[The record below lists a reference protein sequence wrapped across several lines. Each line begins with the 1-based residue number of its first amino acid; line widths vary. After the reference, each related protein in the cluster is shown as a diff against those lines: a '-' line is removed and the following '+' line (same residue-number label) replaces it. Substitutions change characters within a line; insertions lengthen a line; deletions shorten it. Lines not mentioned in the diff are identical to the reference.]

1 MQDRFR
7 RYDEQAEEAFTC
19 FERLFMNLTRYILRG
34 NASFANEH
42 VFDLKT
48 APEKDIECGIYFY
61 KTERLLHARQYKYAD
76 DLAEYVRRTAKTA
89 PTPPAELIFDM
100 SQSDRVA
107 SEVKKL
113 VGMRGAMIVEQV
125 TFPMKID
132 SSDMSESYILA
143 SAQTDD
149 GMLLDTE
156 TCRKILDLC
165 VISVNHRK
173 VAPDEALQNH
183 LVQQIAERQEEVK
196 GRNTETY
203 LDKKDLLE
211 RQYKDKIVEFEMKV
225 DKLDAKIQELQ
236 KQERQAGNAASR
248 LKIAS
253 EVQIL
258 RKKVRTL
265 NREKYDLE
273 DSMDEQIS
281 DKIALAQQASEG
293 GVITER
299 LFTIEFA
306 IK

>member
-1 MQDRFR
+1 MG
-7 RYDEQAEEAFTC
+7 
-19 FERLFMNLTRYILRG
+19 LTRYILRDK
-34 NASFANEH
+34 ASFKNEH

-61 KTERLLHARQYKYAD
+61 KTERLPHARQYKYAD
-76 DLAEYVRRTAKTA
+76 DLAEYVRHTAKTVQ
-89 PTPPAELIFDM
+89 TPPAELSFDI

-113 VGMRGAMIVEQV
+113 IGTHGTMIVEQV

-143 SAQTDD
+143 SAQTD
-149 GMLLDTE
+149 GGVLLDTE
-156 TCRKILDLC
+156 TCRKMLDLC
-165 VISVNHRK
+165 VVGVEYREVI
-173 VAPDEALQNH
+173 PDEVLQNH
-183 LVQQIAERQEEVK
+183 LTRQIAERQEEVK
-196 GRNTETY
+196 GRNTEAY

-211 RQYKDKIVEFEMKV
+211 RQYKDKIVEYEMKV
-225 DKLDAKIQELQ
+225 DKIEAKIRDLQ
-236 KQERQAGNAASR
+236 KQERQAGDAASR

-293 GVITER
+293 GVIAER

-306 IK
+306 IQ

>member
-1 MQDRFR
+1 M
-7 RYDEQAEEAFTC
+7 
-19 FERLFMNLTRYILRG
+19 
-34 NASFANEH
+34 
-42 VFDLKT
+42 
-48 APEKDIECGIYFY
+48 P
-61 KTERLLHARQYKYAD
+61 HARQYKYAD
-76 DLAEYVRRTAKTA
+76 DLAEYVRHTAKTVQ
-89 PTPPAELIFDM
+89 TPPAELSFDI

-113 VGMRGAMIVEQV
+113 IGTHGTMIVEQV

-143 SAQTDD
+143 SAQTD
-149 GMLLDTE
+149 GGVLLDTE
-156 TCRKILDLC
+156 TCRKMLDLC
-165 VISVNHRK
+165 VVGVEYREVI
-173 VAPDEALQNH
+173 PDEVLQNH
-183 LVQQIAERQEEVK
+183 LTRQIAERQEEVK
-196 GRNTETY
+196 GRNTEAY

-211 RQYKDKIVEFEMKV
+211 RQYKDKIVEYEMKV
-225 DKLDAKIQELQ
+225 DKIEGKIRDLQ
-236 KQERQAGNAASR
+236 KQERQAGDAASR

-281 DKIALAQQASEG
+281 DKIALARQASES
-293 GVITER
+293 GVTTER

-306 IK
+306 IQ

>member
-1 MQDRFR
+1 
-7 RYDEQAEEAFTC
+7 
-19 FERLFMNLTRYILRG
+19 MNLTRYILRG

-48 APEKDIECGIYFY
+48 APEKDIECGTYFY

-76 DLAEYVRRTAKTA
+76 DLAEYVRRTAKTT

-113 VGMRGAMIVEQV
+113 VGMRGVMLVEQV
-125 TFPMKID
+125 TFPMRID

-149 GMLLDTE
+149 GVLLDTE

-165 VISVNHRK
+165 VVGVNYK
-173 VAPDEALQNH
+173 EAIPDEVLQNH
-183 LVQQIAERQEEVK
+183 LAQQIAERQEKVK
-196 GRNTETY
+196 GRNTEAY

-211 RQYKDKIVEFEMKV
+211 RQYKDKIVEYEMKV
-225 DKLDAKIQELQ
+225 DKIEAKIRDLQ
-236 KQERQAGNAASR
+236 KLERQAGDAASR

-281 DKIALAQQASEG
+281 DKIALAQQASEA

-306 IK
+306 IQ

>member
-1 MQDRFR
+1 MG
-7 RYDEQAEEAFTC
+7 
-19 FERLFMNLTRYILRG
+19 LTRYILRDK
-34 NASFANEH
+34 ASFENEH

-48 APEKDIECGIYFY
+48 APQQNIEVGKYFY
-61 KTERLLHARQYKYAD
+61 KTERLPHARQYKYAD
-76 DLAEYVRRTAKTA
+76 ELAEYVRHTAKTTQ
-89 PTPPAELIFDM
+89 TPPAELIFNI
-100 SQSDRVA
+100 SRSDRVA

-113 VGMRGAMIVEQV
+113 VGARGIMTVEQA

-165 VISVNHRK
+165 VVGVNYK
-173 VAPDEALQNH
+173 EVIPDEVLQNH
-183 LVQQIAERQEEVK
+183 LTQQITERQEEVK
-196 GRNTETY
+196 GRNTEAY

-211 RQYKDKIVEFEMKV
+211 RQYKDKIVEYEMKV
-225 DKLDAKIQELQ
+225 DKIEAKIRDLQ
-236 KQERQAGNAASR
+236 KQERQAGDAASR

-281 DKIALAQQASEG
+281 NKIALAQQASEMEVVTKQLF
-293 GVITER
+293 VIN
-299 LFTIEFA
+299 FSIQ
-306 IK
+306 